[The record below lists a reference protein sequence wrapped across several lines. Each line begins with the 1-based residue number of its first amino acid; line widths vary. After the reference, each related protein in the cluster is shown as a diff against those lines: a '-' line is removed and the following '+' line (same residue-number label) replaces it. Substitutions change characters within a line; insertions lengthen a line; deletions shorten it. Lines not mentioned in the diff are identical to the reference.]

1 MARGSIAC
9 VIVTIV
15 AMTVSS
21 CSRPVITPVVTP
33 ARPLMNVPLF
43 SRVLIAGFVFDSPWW
58 CRPNVETTRLLR
70 RDLREEM
77 SLDVSDTQP
86 LSLQSETLDDVPFWR
101 RLGEE
106 YREPLIVT
114 GVVDFK
120 SAGHW
125 YEERQVGRRI
135 MRIWLPQ
142 YSLAVRL
149 LLIDG
154 RTGQRIGS
162 ALCGPKLAHAR
173 TTRERALHL
182 YFQLIDE
189 AMPSMLE
196 VFGRRTAFRSRS
208 GPPCRPEE
216 VEVR

>member
-1 MARGSIAC
+1 MVA
-9 VIVTIV
+9 VTV
-15 AMTVSS
+15 AGCGRRLPS
-21 CSRPVITPVVTP
+21 PVLSP
-33 ARPLMNVPLF
+33 ARPLMNVPPF
-43 SRVLIAGFVFDSPWW
+43 TRVLIAGFVSTPVAGVDA
-58 CRPNVETTRLLR
+58 NVETTRLLR

-77 SLDVSDTQP
+77 SLDVVDTQP
-86 LSLQSETLDDVPFWR
+86 LDLKSQMLDDVPFWR

-120 SAGHW
+120 SAGRW

-135 MRIWLPQ
+135 VRIWLPQ

-154 RTGQRIGS
+154 KTGQRMGS
-162 ALCGPKLAHAR
+162 ALCGPRLAHAGTPR
-173 TTRERALHL
+173 GHALHL

-189 AMPSMLE
+189 TMPSMLE